1 MISILALA
9 AAGAVLC
16 SSPAVHDGD
25 SLRCAPPGQGK
36 SAERIRISN
45 IDAPELAG
53 SPKCEARRRSRSAW
67 CDAAAGEAAR
77 RALAGLL
84 AGRRVTIVRIGTD
97 VYGRTLARV
106 YADDIDVG
114 EWLIERGLARRWR

>member
-1 MISILALA
+1 MSSILALA
-9 AAGAVLC
+9 SAAAVLC
-16 SSPAVHDGD
+16 SNPSVHDGD
-25 SLRCAPPGQGK
+25 SLRCGT
-36 SAERIRISN
+36 ERIRISN

-67 CDAAAGEAAR
+67 CDDAAGEAAR

-97 VYGRTLARV
+97 AYGRTLARV
-106 YADDIDVG
+106 YAGDIDVG